1 MCFGYVKNSEGE
13 IRMANILKK
22 EPGDIGKDE
31 LIAFLK
37 NAMAGGD
44 KNIRNKKNGYGWGD
58 SNFIKKLK
66 EFCVAHDLPD
76 DAFFLDPDKDKRNVI
91 IRSDWKDYAL
101 ALMLTYNENP
111 YLLSEYDLA
120 DKASVEKIVDYH
132 KTIIDLVENYFS
144 DDSKYAIMNTSLYQS
159 MLAESISM
167 DLAMEKMNELAI
179 AMGKVSMDVRSRM
192 WLEIYIGADYLI
204 YRIYE
209 IIYQLEE
216 EKNKEKERRG
226 EEFQNLMCRL
236 FRDELQ
242 KETNGKED
250 VESKWEG
257 VVTKLGGS
265 MDYLDYL
272 GAKRAQEDDD
282 ALNDCCN
289 NISQLLAAKL
299 RESLQDSMEADNLQ
313 IDDNGNFYDVF
324 KGVTDEIRKT
334 KALLKA
340 FDKKYSYKEL
350 TAKHIEEHKK
360 VAERIKEIKRAP
372 QEFET
377 MEEIIRKKVVN
388 MKAGIDQDPQSYS
401 IKFYEL
407 FLEFAQLFKD
417 EANQKEKSTNVFDA
431 AILKTA
437 YQYLK
442 PER

>member
-1 MCFGYVKNSEGE
+1 
-13 IRMANILKK
+13 MANILKK

-31 LIAFLK
+31 LITFLK

-44 KNIRNKKNGYGWGD
+44 KSNRNKKNGYGWGD

-66 EFCVAHDLPD
+66 EFCEAHELPY
-76 DAFFLDPDKDKRNVI
+76 DAFFIDPDKDKRNVI

-132 KTIIDLVENYFS
+132 KTIIELVENYFS

-167 DLAMEKMNELAI
+167 DLAMGKMNELAI
-179 AMGKVSMDVRSRM
+179 AMGKASMDVRIRM
-192 WLEIYIGADYLI
+192 WQEIYIGADYLI
-204 YRIYE
+204 YRITE
-209 IIYQLEE
+209 MIYQLEA
-216 EKNKEKERRG
+216 EKNKEKEKRS
-226 EEFQNLMCRL
+226 EKFQNLMWGL
-236 FRDELQ
+236 FGDELQ

-250 VESKWEG
+250 VESKLED
-257 VVTKLGGS
+257 VAAKLGGS
-265 MDYLDYL
+265 MDCLDYL

-289 NISQLLAAKL
+289 NISQLLEAKL

-324 KGVTDEIRKT
+324 KGVTDEIQKT
-334 KALLKA
+334 KAFLKA

-350 TAKHIEEHKK
+350 TAKHIEEQKK
-360 VAERIKEIKRAP
+360 VAERIKEIKRGP

-377 MEEIIRKKVVN
+377 MEEIIRKKVEN
-388 MKAGIDQDPQSYS
+388 MEAGIDQDPQSYS

-407 FLEFAQLFKD
+407 FLEFAQLVKD